1 MQNKEKIKKL
11 VIEMLN
17 ESLTDINKKLDHVL
31 NSGAIDVEGWN
42 ENNAPMI
49 TPKTILAALLEN
61 EALQYYAKGTSF
73 ETRVKKEIKNIKL
86 FI

>member
-1 MQNKEKIKKL
+1 MQNKEKIKNL

-31 NSGAIDVEGWN
+31 NSGAVDVEGWD
-42 ENNAPMI
+42 EKTAPMI

-61 EALQYYAKGTSF
+61 EAAQYYAKGTSF
-73 ETRVKKEIKNIKL
+73 EKQVKKEIKNIKYFL
-86 FI
+86 